1 MFSTTELPTDNIYT
15 ILVAFNLIDLH
26 YYVEHNNDEMMKNGR
41 VPKYTFELPS
51 LTNEPNVVRRPAVVH
66 MIAIIMEK
74 DKMYF
79 IATISVGGPTVA
91 I

>member
-1 MFSTTELPTDNIYT
+1 
-15 ILVAFNLIDLH
+15 
-26 YYVEHNNDEMMKNGR
+26 MKNGR
-41 VPKYTFELPS
+41 VPKYTFELPR

-79 IATISVGGPTVA
+79 ITTISVGGPTVV